1 MKKKLIIAIIAAA
14 MITSACGSAKSG
26 KDITIVD
33 SLGSAAATEAE
44 WENDGYEG
52 PVEQGAASNESFDA
66 AASYIQKTA
75 GKVESVDYS
84 ETKYEPGERDDSE
97 KYDAA
102 AAAVRIDA
110 AISGYSMK
118 RVKTTRADAD
128 GAVMDFYV
136 WTDTSTNNIAK
147 IVSIE
152 YGSSGRDVKEF
163 YYDNAALRY
172 VYEYTDNIYGTAY
185 KADYSAKGK
194 KCTFKDD
201 AMVRCENTENGVTYN
216 ASDYINLDASTK
228 TEYDDLEK
236 ELVNRAYINYVM
248 LAAQPG
254 IAKISG
260 YAAHEDGGTLKNV
273 HVTITSV
280 AHSYT
285 TEAVTNDDGFYEAYV
300 PVNTDDWYNIKYTY
314 GDYPS
319 KEIDDISIR
328 PGTVEYCPGTVYMTP
343 EGEESVHKNPVYLL
357 DVSSKAP
364 SNLAADEFEIVTTYE
379 NNGES
384 VTPVLYDLK
393 KGEKENKNDVV
404 VKISSDTEFKYFLTD
419 AVNAKN
425 GTFNSNAMSLTGAC
439 VKIYNKDGIVASF
452 QIPANSLGAV
462 WEVFEIDGGTIIP
475 ANNYFQDAV
484 TEALFS

>member
-1 MKKKLIIAIIAAA
+1 MKKRLIIAIIAAA
-14 MITSACGSAKSG
+14 VLTSACGLSSSK
-26 KDITIVD
+26 KDIAIVD
-33 SLGSAAATEAE
+33 SLDSAAATEAD
-44 WENDGYEG
+44 WENDGYIG
-52 PVEQGAASNESFDA
+52 PVEQGIASNDSFDTA
-66 AASYIQKTA
+66 AAYIKNTE
-75 GKVESVDYS
+75 GKVEAIDYS
-84 ETKYEPGERDDSE
+84 ETKYNPGERDDSE
-97 KYDAA
+97 SYDAA
-102 AAAVRIDA
+102 SAAVRINS
-110 AISGYSMK
+110 AISGYSLK
-118 RVKTTRADAD
+118 RIKTTRADAD
-128 GAVMDFYV
+128 GAVFDLYV
-136 WTDTSTNNIAK
+136 WTDTTTNNIAK

-172 VYEYTDNIYGTAY
+172 VYEYSDNIYGTAY
-185 KADYSAKGK
+185 KASYSAKGK

-216 ASDYINLDASTK
+216 ASDYINLDAATK

-236 ELVNRAYINYVM
+236 NLVNRAYINYTF
-248 LAAQPG
+248 AASHPG

-273 HVTITSV
+273 HVTITST
-280 AHSYT
+280 AHSYS
-285 TEAVTNDDGFYEAYV
+285 TEVVSNDDGYYEAYV

-328 PGTVEYCPGTVYMTP
+328 PGTVEYCPGVVYMTP
-343 EGEESVHKNPVYLL
+343 EGEVSAHKNPVYLL

-364 SNLAADEFEIVTTYE
+364 GNLADDEFEIVTTYE
-379 NNGES
+379 SNGDS

-404 VKISSDTEFKYFLTD
+404 VKISSDTEFKYYLTD

-425 GTFNSNAMSLTGAC
+425 GTFNSSAMSLTGAC

-475 ANNYFQDAV
+475 ANNYYQDAV
-484 TEALFS
+484 TEPLFS